1 VRDRIGSAFWDD
13 SKSRYRVVRK
23 SPCRCN
29 LNWVRP
35 VQFVEGIIDHQ
46 ILGLHHLL
54 PDDPHQ
60 FLYDMMFLAS
70 GVVLFLIGWSMRGQ
84 RTT

>member
-1 VRDRIGSAFWDD
+1 
-13 SKSRYRVVRK
+13 
-23 SPCRCN
+23 
-29 LNWVRP
+29 
-35 VQFVEGIIDHQ
+35 VEGIIDHQ

-70 GVVLFLIGWSMRGQ
+70 GGVLFFIGWSMRGQ
-84 RTT
+84 RTL

>member
-1 VRDRIGSAFWDD
+1 MIGLVLLSGTIRNQAAVWSGKTLAGAILIGCGLF
-13 SKSRYRVVRK
+13 
-23 SPCRCN
+23 N
-29 LNWVRP
+29 
-35 VQFVEGIIDHQ
+35 FVEGIIDHQ

-70 GVVLFLIGWSMRGQ
+70 GVVLFLIGWSVRGQ